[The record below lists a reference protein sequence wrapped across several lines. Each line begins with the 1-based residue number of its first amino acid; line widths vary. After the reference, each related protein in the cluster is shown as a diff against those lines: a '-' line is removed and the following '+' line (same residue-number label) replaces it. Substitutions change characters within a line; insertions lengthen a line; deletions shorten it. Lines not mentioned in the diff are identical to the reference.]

1 MHTAAISLNMKKYK
15 WFGNF
20 DRHKQ
25 FLPPHTKCGKKWIV
39 VARSSAEVSVSAIVC
54 VTWKSRERWA
64 LPLARN
70 NTQNRCHP
78 SPCWCVCRCVF
89 FDRNAPQPK
98 QPANQQ
104 YTKTH
109 IHALSFCRSLSFSR
123 SNAYP
128 HRGHAHTHARTQSK
142 NPLEKNIIFSVY
154 IEDPSAIHT
163 YAVLLLLP
171 FKWCVCMVSG
181 GAECGGGS
189 SSNDTHVVHFVYP
202 RCTLPPSV
210 PSLHRNDE
218 IYDGG

>member
-1 MHTAAISLNMKKYK
+1 MKKYK

-25 FLPPHTKCGKKWIV
+25 FLPPHTNCGKKWMV
-39 VARSSAEVSVSAIVC
+39 VARSSAVVSVWVWVC
-54 VTWKSRERWA
+54 VAWKSKERWA
-64 LPLARN
+64 LPSAKN

-109 IHALSFCRSLSFSR
+109 IHALSFCRSLSFSH
-123 SNAYP
+123 SNARTP
-128 HRGHAHTHARTQSK
+128 ITDILTLTHTQSK

-154 IEDPSAIHT
+154 IEDR
-163 YAVLLLLP
+163 VLYMRMRRCCCLSSG
-171 FKWCVCMVSG
+171 VCMVNG
-181 GAECGGGS
+181 GAEYGDGGS
-189 SSNDTHVVHFVYP
+189 S
-202 RCTLPPSV
+202 
-210 PSLHRNDE
+210 
-218 IYDGG
+218 